1 MLAGQTTGERGANKS
16 HRDLHRSL
24 KEHLSIELSY
34 TRVNE
39 LRRSHHII
47 DNTTNPNNIACGNPI
62 GMFCSPEAA
71 SQQQLVQQ
79 VKDAYGA
86 EGIELSTINQSSR
99 IVDNNSGILSPA
111 ASAKRLL
118 D

>member
-1 MLAGQTTGERGANKS
+1 MS
-16 HRDLHRSL
+16 HKDLHRIH

-34 TRVNE
+34 TRANE

-47 DNTTNPNNIACGNPI
+47 DYTTNPNNTACGNPI

-79 VKDAYGA
+79 VKDAYRA
-86 EGIELSTINQSSR
+86 EGVVEFSTINQSSR
-99 IVDNNSGILSPA
+99 IDNNSGVQSPA
-111 ASAKRLL
+111 ASAK
-118 D
+118 